1 MLQQLSEGAIV
12 FSVDGKILNFNY
24 MAEKITG
31 YSEKE
36 LHCKFLPTLLLN
48 NDDYLKIRSSL
59 EKETHY
65 IDTVQMVGKSG
76 EIYAK
81 KIKISKT
88 QIDQSEPLFLLLF
101 ENNFYQRSVEK
112 ELWVARKIYEN
123 IEEAILYTDQHS
135 RILYVNPAFER
146 ATGYSEEEVLG
157 KNPSILQSGY
167 HQKSFY
173 KSLWKEIKEK
183 GQWKGEIWNKR
194 KNGEIYPEWLTICP
208 ITNQS
213 GDVINYV
220 SVFSDITVHKQ
231 NEEQIQKLANYDVL
245 TGTANRYLLT
255 QEFQRLIEMANEYN
269 QLLAVLFLDLDH
281 FKLIN
286 ETLGHHYGDLLLKKV
301 SSRIKGILKKKDV
314 IARFGGDEFVIVL
327 SDITHEKQ
335 AVQMANDIIEAL
347 KEPFFLKEKEVYVTT
362 SIGIAVYPTNGDNPD
377 LLIKNA
383 AKGMNKAKS
392 NGRNNFEQYDEE
404 LHSQNHSRRMVLEN
418 KLRKSIKNAELLLH
432 YQPQVDLRTGKIIG
446 IEALLRWHNP
456 ELGSLSP
463 NEFIPIAEETGLIIP
478 ISEWVIEQACKE
490 VKRLHDEGYNE
501 LKVSINIS
509 GIHFSQSNFVKDVS
523 RIISNTNMNTHLVEL
538 ELTESMIMPNA
549 EKSIDELVNVKKNG
563 MKLSIDDFGTGYSSL
578 SYLKRF
584 PIDTIKIDQSFIRN
598 LTSHSDDAA
607 IVRAIITMAK
617 SLQLEIIAEG
627 VENKAQLDFL
637 RQEKCDIIQG
647 FYLSKP
653 IPFSELKVFLEKWR
667 PEMLIG
673 K

>member
-1 MLQQLSEGAIV
+1 MTKFLHLIRKIDYYSRIRIIV
-12 FSVDGKILNFNY
+12 RSDLGGSKVKHIPSKMTIPDI
-24 MAEKITG
+24 
-31 YSEKE
+31 YSLKE
-36 LHCKFLPTLLLN
+36 L
-48 NDDYLKIRSSL
+48 R
-59 EKETHY
+59 
-65 IDTVQMVGKSG
+65 
-76 EIYAK
+76 
-81 KIKISKT
+81 
-88 QIDQSEPLFLLLF
+88 
-101 ENNFYQRSVEK
+101 
-112 ELWVARKIYEN
+112 VARKIYEN
-123 IEEAILYTDQHS
+123 IEEAILYTDQYS
-135 RILYVNPAFER
+135 RILYVNPAFEI
-146 ATGYSEEEVLG
+146 ATGYSKEEVLG
-157 KNPSILQSGY
+157 NNPSILQSGY

-173 KSLWKEIKEK
+173 KNLWKDIIEK

-194 KNGEIYPEWLTICP
+194 KNGEIFPEWLTIST

-213 GDVINYV
+213 GDITNFVA
-220 SVFSDITVHKQ
+220 VFSDITIHKQ
-231 NEEQIQKLANYDVL
+231 NEEQIQKLANYDAL
-245 TGTANRYLLT
+245 TGIANRYLLT
-255 QEFQRLIEMANEYN
+255 QEFQRLMEMAIQQN
-269 QLLAVLFLDLDH
+269 QMLAVLFLDLDH

-327 SDITHEKQ
+327 PNIKHEKQ
-335 AVQMANDIIEAL
+335 AVQMANDIIAAL
-347 KEPFFLKEKEVYVTT
+347 KEPFFLKEKEVYATT
-362 SIGIAVYPTNGDNPD
+362 SIGIAVYPVNGEDPD

-392 NGRNNFEQYDEE
+392 TGRNNFELYVEE

-418 KLRKSIKNAELLLH
+418 KLRKAIRNDELSLY
-432 YQPQVDLRTGKIIG
+432 YQPQVELKTGKVIG
-446 IEALLRWHNP
+446 IEALLRWNNP
-456 ELGSLSP
+456 DIGSISP
-463 NEFIPIAEETGLIIP
+463 SEFIPIAEETGLIIP
-478 ISEWVIEQACKE
+478 ISEWVIDQACKE
-490 VKRLHDEGYNE
+490 VKRLHNKGYNE

-523 RIISNTNMNTHLVEL
+523 RIIRNANMNTHLVEL

-549 EKSIDELVNVKKNG
+549 EESIDELVHVKKNG

-627 VENKAQLDFL
+627 VENKDQLDFL

-653 IPFSELKVFLEKWR
+653 IPFSELEEFLKKWR